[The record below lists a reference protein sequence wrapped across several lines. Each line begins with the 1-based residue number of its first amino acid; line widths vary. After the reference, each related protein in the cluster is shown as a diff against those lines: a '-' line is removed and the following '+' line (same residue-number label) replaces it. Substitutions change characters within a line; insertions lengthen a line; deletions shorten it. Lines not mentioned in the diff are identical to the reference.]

1 MWRTKLLGL
10 LVLATTVLIW
20 PVDGQAQD
28 LAGWSLIHASESY
41 DYLVSLEGVVREG
54 SAGDPAPHVRL
65 FLSRM
70 LTRHVA
76 LERSGIASQREAAG
90 LPVDGYNR
98 YASTTEVVEIRCA
111 EQQLRLA
118 ASTDFDADGQVLAES
133 LGGTRWRPA
142 SAYAD
147 SAAMSALLEWACDRR

>member
-28 LAGWSLIHASESY
+28 LAGWPLIHASESY
-41 DYLVSLEGVVREG
+41 DYLAHSRAIVRDP

-70 LTRHVA
+70 LPRHVA
-76 LERSGIASQREAAG
+76 LERSGIASQREGSWAA
-90 LPVDGYNR
+90 R
-98 YASTTEVVEIRCA
+98 
-111 EQQLRLA
+111 
-118 ASTDFDADGQVLAES
+118 
-133 LGGTRWRPA
+133 
-142 SAYAD
+142 
-147 SAAMSALLEWACDRR
+147 

>member
-1 MWRTKLLGL
+1 MWRTKLHGL
-10 LVLATTVLIW
+10 LVLAATVLIW

-28 LAGWSLIHASESY
+28 LAGWSLIHTSVSY
-41 DYLVSLEGVVREG
+41 EYLVSFESVVRDP
-54 SAGDPAPHVRL
+54 SAGDPTSVRL

-70 LTRHVA
+70 LTREVA
-76 LERSGIASQREAAG
+76 LERSGIVLQREAVG
-90 LPVDGYNR
+90 LPVDGYDR

-133 LGGTRWRPA
+133 LGGIRWQTA

-147 SAAMSALLEWACDRR
+147 SAARRALLEWACDRR